1 MLQHSNELSS
11 LSANVNEL
19 TQGNKVIMENAL
31 MSMEQVN
38 KSTLDSKEIIQQLE
52 EKSKEIGK
60 IIDVINEISSQTSLL
75 SLNAGIEA
83 ARAGEYGKGF
93 SVVAMEIRKLSEQ
106 TTLAVEHI
114 VAIID
119 EVLESTNEAGEA
131 MNNSADT
138 TRNGLLVIEEAKK
151 VAEQV
156 EEENRTMDLKINQM
170 NEMTK
175 EAAESSSTICDIV
188 KEAKQIGSNNLDEL
202 TNVAAATEEGVATMD
217 ELEQLVITIKDMAK
231 ELEKLTVS

>member
-114 VAIID
+114 VVIID